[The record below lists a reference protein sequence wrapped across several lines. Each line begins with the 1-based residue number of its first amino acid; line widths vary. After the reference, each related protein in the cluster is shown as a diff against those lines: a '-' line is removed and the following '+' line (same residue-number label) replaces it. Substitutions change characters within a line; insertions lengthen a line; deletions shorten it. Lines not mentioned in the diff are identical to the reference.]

1 VVTAAGVASL
11 LVTVPRLK
19 RTVQNLSKKRLPA
32 DDNAQGTVGLLLF
45 VGGIVDMVLTV
56 KNCVDLYTCRGLAE
70 HLMLF
75 GCLVCSTAATAVA
88 TVFLGCCTL
97 AQTKADANT
106 ETRAPLM
113 GGPADGSREF
123 DGARDTGDTAASSG
137 SAISQALT
145 DLSETTEWMLR
156 DKCKLPLVL
165 LCSLTRLQSLAILRL
180 ELCCKDKEDPSR
192 KRRWLDYPMRDE
204 HLHFLR
210 NCGLYR
216 ILCADI
222 PIALV
227 AFVLVHASPTDS
239 SSDSQAM
246 CGDLTLVWAETML
259 WCKIVLLAWGTTN
272 SAAQLLLTGQCGTGA
287 RGSAGADGVLE
298 VQTVASVL
306 RSTAGTLRSTPA
318 RLTSE
323 QRTDRWVQD
332 HGSSRQPPSGLGGS
346 E

>member
-1 VVTAAGVASL
+1 MG
-11 LVTVPRLK
+11 
-19 RTVQNLSKKRLPA
+19 
-32 DDNAQGTVGLLLF
+32 
-45 VGGIVDMVLTV
+45 
-56 KNCVDLYTCRGLAE
+56 
-70 HLMLF
+70 
-75 GCLVCSTAATAVA
+75 
-88 TVFLGCCTL
+88 
-97 AQTKADANT
+97 
-106 ETRAPLM
+106 RAPLM
-113 GGPADGSREF
+113 GSDRASSEDF
-123 DGARDTGDTAASSG
+123 DGARTTGGTAASSG

-180 ELCCKDKEDPSR
+180 ELCG
-192 KRRWLDYPMRDE
+192 RRLLDYPMRDE

-239 SSDSQAM
+239 NAL

-259 WCKIVLLAWGTTN
+259 WCKVVLLAWGTTN
-272 SAAQLLLTGQCGTGA
+272 SAAQLLLTGQCGTGV

>member
-1 VVTAAGVASL
+1 
-11 LVTVPRLK
+11 
-19 RTVQNLSKKRLPA
+19 
-32 DDNAQGTVGLLLF
+32 
-45 VGGIVDMVLTV
+45 
-56 KNCVDLYTCRGLAE
+56 
-70 HLMLF
+70 MLF
-75 GCLVCSTAATAVA
+75 GCLACSTAATAAA
-88 TVFLGCCTL
+88 TVFLGCCPL
-97 AQTKADANT
+97 AQTKARAN
-106 ETRAPLM
+106 TRAPLM
-113 GGPADGSREF
+113 GGGPADGSGDF

-180 ELCCKDKEDPSR
+180 ELCG
-192 KRRWLDYPMRDE
+192 RRLLDYPMRDE